1 MFIPNSRPEARAI
14 DVSSLKEF
22 NDLGKHKMN
31 LTLGL
36 N

>member
-1 MFIPNSRPEARAI
+1 VFIPNSRPEARAI
-14 DVSSLKEF
+14 DVSSLKEL
-22 NDLGKHKMN
+22 NDVGKMN